1 MYGLEDQAFLHCGL
15 WPIPTINFLHFQLH
29 YYIVAGNFDDPFP
42 FPFPFPPFT
51 VAPPRKLKHA
61 TMSLTEATGT
71 RVANHGATEEA
82 AKAAQTPTQWQQQ
95 NTGGASSGSP
105 GPD

>member
-1 MYGLEDQAFLHCGL
+1 
-15 WPIPTINFLHFQLH
+15 
-29 YYIVAGNFDDPFP
+29 
-42 FPFPFPPFT
+42 
-51 VAPPRKLKHA
+51 
-61 TMSLTEATGT
+61 MSLTEATGT

>member
-1 MYGLEDQAFLHCGL
+1 
-15 WPIPTINFLHFQLH
+15 
-29 YYIVAGNFDDPFP
+29 
-42 FPFPFPPFT
+42 
-51 VAPPRKLKHA
+51 
-61 TMSLTEATGT
+61 MSLTEATGT

-105 GPD
+105 VWSCAGRDAKGLLMGNNGT